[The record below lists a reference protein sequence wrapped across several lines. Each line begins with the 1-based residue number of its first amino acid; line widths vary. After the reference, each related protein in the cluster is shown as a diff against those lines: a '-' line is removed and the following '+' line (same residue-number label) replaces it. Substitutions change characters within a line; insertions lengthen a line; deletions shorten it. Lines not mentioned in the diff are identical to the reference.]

1 MKAVTLNLKTLYLIV
16 DMFHFRKHV
25 IYIIL
30 TVLFRMIQENIAR
43 ARQILHESETIAI
56 FF

>member
-43 ARQILHESETIAI
+43 ARQILHVPINI
-56 FF
+56 I